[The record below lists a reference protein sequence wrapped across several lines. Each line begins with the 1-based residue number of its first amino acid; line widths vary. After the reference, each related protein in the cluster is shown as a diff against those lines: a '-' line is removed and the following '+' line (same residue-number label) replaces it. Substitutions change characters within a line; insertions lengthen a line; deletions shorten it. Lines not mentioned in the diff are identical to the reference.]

1 MRRGVSYYVVAR
13 MSLTITK
20 TTPKPTT
27 SGGAVKVRAR

>member
-1 MRRGVSYYVVAR
+1 

-27 SGGAVKVRAR
+27 TGGAVKVRAR